1 MGNPTA
7 QTGQRLGVVMTVIA
21 WIGVLLLLT
30 WAANRFLLD
39 DNRAL
44 QLDSDIRSDG
54 SVQIMLQAN
63 RQGHFIAPGIING
76 QPVRFLVDTG
86 ATTVAID
93 QALADR
99 LGVKRGWP
107 QQIQTASGQIRGY
120 SAVLDSVTLGDIQLR
135 RVSAVIIPDL
145 GLDSLLG
152 MSFLKELTL
161 IKRDG
166 QLLLIQE

>member
-1 MGNPTA
+1 MENPTA

>member
-1 MGNPTA
+1 MTTPVTE
-7 QTGQRLGVVMTVIA
+7 TTQRLGAVMTVIA
-21 WIGVLLLLT
+21 WLGVLLLLT

-39 DNRAL
+39 DNKAL

-54 SVQIMLQAN
+54 SVQVLLQAN
-63 RQGHFIAPGIING
+63 RQGHFIAQGQING
-76 QPVRFLVDTG
+76 QPVRFMVDTG
-86 ATTVAID
+86 ATTVALD

-107 QQIQTASGQIRGY
+107 QQIQTASGQVRGY

-135 RVSAVIIPDL
+135 RVSAVIIPDM
-145 GLDSLLG
+145 GLESLLG
-152 MSFLKELTL
+152 MSFLRELTL